1 VTRLVIRQHRS
12 SIGEKIAA
20 RRTLEA
26 LGLRRTGQT
35 VEQTDSQ
42 AVRGMLRRVAHL
54 VEVNEQ
60 DAKPNTSGKPTTRES
75 GAVEQANGTQVQ
87 TNRASQQLASPEQS
101 GQRVSD
107 MT

>member
-1 VTRLVIRQHRS
+1 MTRLVIRQHRS

-42 AVRGMLRRVAHL
+42 SVRGMLRRVAHL
-54 VEVNEQ
+54 VEVSDSQQ
-60 DAKPNTSGKPTTRES
+60 DAKPAKPGR
-75 GAVEQANGTQVQ
+75 
-87 TNRASQQLASPEQS
+87 
-101 GQRVSD
+101 D
-107 MT
+107 

>member
-26 LGLRRTGQT
+26 LGLRRTGQS

-42 AVRGMLRRVAHL
+42 SVRGMLRKVAHL
-54 VEVNEQ
+54 VEVSE
-60 DAKPNTSGKPTTRES
+60 D
-75 GAVEQANGTQVQ
+75 GAADKTEKAQ
-87 TNRASQQLASPEQS
+87 
-101 GQRVSD
+101 
-107 MT
+107 

>member
-1 VTRLVIRQHRS
+1 MTRLVIKQHRS

-42 AVRGMLRRVAHL
+42 SVRGMLRRVAHL
-54 VEVNEQ
+54 VEVSRE
-60 DAKPNTSGKPTTRES
+60 DAKPEKAE
-75 GAVEQANGTQVQ
+75 ANSKRVG
-87 TNRASQQLASPEQS
+87 NSRARSE
-101 GQRVSD
+101 GV
-107 MT
+107 T

>member
-1 VTRLVIRQHRS
+1 VTRLVIKQHRS

-54 VEVNEQ
+54 VEVSEES
-60 DAKPNTSGKPTTRES
+60 AKPGDGKPTARES
-75 GAVEQANGTQVQ
+75 RNVGQAS
-87 TNRASQQLASPEQS
+87 RARIGNSRARSE
-101 GQRVSD
+101 GV
-107 MT
+107 T

>member
-1 VTRLVIRQHRS
+1 VTRLVIKQHRS

-35 VEQTDSQ
+35 VQQTDSQ

-54 VEVNEQ
+54 VQVSE
-60 DAKPNTSGKPTTRES
+60 ES
-75 GAVEQANGTQVQ
+75 ANAAPARKESAT
-87 TNRASQQLASPEQS
+87 
-101 GQRVSD
+101 
-107 MT
+107 

>member
-1 VTRLVIRQHRS
+1 MTRLVIRQHRS

-54 VEVNEQ
+54 VQVSEES
-60 DAKPNTSGKPTTRES
+60 AKAAPTRKES
-75 GAVEQANGTQVQ
+75 AT
-87 TNRASQQLASPEQS
+87 
-101 GQRVSD
+101 
-107 MT
+107 

>member
-20 RRTLEA
+20 RRTLDA

-35 VEQTDSQ
+35 VEQNDSQ

-54 VEVNEQ
+54 VEV
-60 DAKPNTSGKPTTRES
+60 TES
-75 GAVEQANGTQVQ
+75 Q
-87 TNRASQQLASPEQS
+87 RRASPEKS
-101 GQRVSD
+101 GEPTARESA
-107 MT
+107 T

>member
-1 VTRLVIRQHRS
+1 MTRLVITQYRS

-20 RRTLEA
+20 RRTLNA

-54 VEVNEQ
+54 VEV
-60 DAKPNTSGKPTTRES
+60 TSQEGDRKE
-75 GAVEQANGTQVQ
+75 AVK
-87 TNRASQQLASPEQS
+87 
-101 GQRVSD
+101 
-107 MT
+107 

>member
-1 VTRLVIRQHRS
+1 MTRLVIKQHRS

-54 VEVNEQ
+54 VKVSEES
-60 DAKPNTSGKPTTRES
+60 AKAAP
-75 GAVEQANGTQVQ
+75 V
-87 TNRASQQLASPEQS
+87 
-101 GQRVSD
+101 GQRHASVEKSG
-107 MT
+107 TEVRP

>member
-1 VTRLVIRQHRS
+1 VTRLVIKQHRS

-54 VEVNEQ
+54 VQVSEQ
-60 DAKPNTSGKPTTRES
+60 DAKPSQRNANAERSGTE
-75 GAVEQANGTQVQ
+75 
-87 TNRASQQLASPEQS
+87 
-101 GQRVSD
+101 
-107 MT
+107 

>member
-26 LGLRRTGQT
+26 LGLRRTGQI
-35 VEQTDSQ
+35 VEQTDSN

-54 VEVNEQ
+54 VVVSEDGAKSESQQV
-60 DAKPNTSGKPTTRES
+60 AKPAKPT
-75 GAVEQANGTQVQ
+75 A
-87 TNRASQQLASPEQS
+87 
-101 GQRVSD
+101 RVSGEVGHGVKE
-107 MT
+107 TT

>member
-1 VTRLVIRQHRS
+1 VTRLVITQHRS

-54 VEVNEQ
+54 VEVSQQPASQE
-60 DAKPNTSGKPTTRES
+60 KSGKPAERES
-75 GAVEQANGTQVQ
+75 GTVGHGVRE
-87 TNRASQQLASPEQS
+87 
-101 GQRVSD
+101 
-107 MT
+107 

>member
-1 VTRLVIRQHRS
+1 MTRLVIKQHRS

-54 VEVNEQ
+54 VQVSEES
-60 DAKPNTSGKPTTRES
+60 AKPAMVRKES
-75 GAVEQANGTQVQ
+75 AT
-87 TNRASQQLASPEQS
+87 
-101 GQRVSD
+101 
-107 MT
+107 